1 MLHLTKYVAV
11 IAKCECDKPAIINND
26 GRVERIVFHDHVLCV
41 RWSEDG
47 KQVTIQN
54 SHNVAKDFKLNLLEE
69 LKAIFEDYLEN
80 HISEFS
86 ISLENCKLVVTDNRK
101 G

>member
-1 MLHLTKYVAV
+1 MLNLAKYVDV

-26 GRVERIVFHDHVLCV
+26 GRVERVVFRNHVLCV
-41 RWSEDG
+41 RWSDDG
-47 KQVTIQN
+47 KQVTIHN

-86 ISLENCKLVVTDNRK
+86 ISLENCKLIVTDNRK